1 LEQKRVKRLLLPILL
16 IAGIGLVATI
26 FLKDEATKPQTVVN
40 PALPPSVPPAADRP
54 AKIRIT
60 SAPLGAEVTRL
71 SDNRLLG
78 TTPLTDMRRP
88 DGHTVDYRF
97 HLAGHTDVQIPFHV
111 QAPGEF
117 EISATLAPMEKRD
130 PSGSRTNREGKTGVK
145 NKAQPSTSTTTATL
159 PTQNAKAPIPTDSS
173 YQTLP
178 PLGDRNPVKRLRH

>member
-1 LEQKRVKRLLLPILL
+1 LEQKRVKRLILPLLLV
-16 IAGIGLVATI
+16 AGFGLVATI
-26 FLKDEATKPQTVVN
+26 FLKDGAKGPNPVAKPSPSPPVV
-40 PALPPSVPPAADRP
+40 PAADSP
-54 AKIRIT
+54 ARIRIT

-97 HLAGHTDVQIPFHV
+97 HLAGYTDVQIPFHV
-111 QAPGEF
+111 ESPGDF
-117 EISATLAPMEKRD
+117 EVSATLAPVEKRD
-130 PSGSRTNREGKTGVK
+130 TSGSRTSREGKPNAKTKV
-145 NKAQPSTSTTTATL
+145 QPSTAAAATAV
-159 PTQNAKAPIPTDSS
+159 PAPKPNAGGPTDSS